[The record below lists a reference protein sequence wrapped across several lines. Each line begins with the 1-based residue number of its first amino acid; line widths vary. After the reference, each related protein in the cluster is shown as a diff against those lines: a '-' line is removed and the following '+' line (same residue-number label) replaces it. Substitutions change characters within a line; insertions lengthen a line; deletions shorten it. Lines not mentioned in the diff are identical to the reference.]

1 MKKIESETG
10 IESAQSTVL
19 VRNRRR
25 IISFIIVASMTAVA
39 IPGTATQADSR
50 THGVIVA
57 TTTAIGGL
65 IGSVG
70 GPIGAAAG
78 GVAGAAAGEYGKK
91 IYSVLTSW

>member
-1 MKKIESETG
+1 M
-10 IESAQSTVL
+10 V
-19 VRNRRR
+19 
-25 IISFIIVASMTAVA
+25 VASMTAVA
-39 IPGTATQADSR
+39 IPGTMAQADSR

-65 IGSVG
+65 IGSLG

-91 IYSVLTSW
+91 INSVLTSPKAVAFTKCNLAPGHPKFLPCP